1 MRYVIIEDE
10 EFAREN
16 LQDIIA
22 KIRPDYELAAMLSSV
37 EESISYLSTGNVDL
51 AFMDVDLGDGTCF
64 DIIRNT
70 EIKIPIIFT
79 TAYNEYA
86 IEAFKTN
93 SIDYLLKPITEED
106 VERSLKKLDDMA
118 GMFRPDIYQTILPHG
133 KRFDRILIAK
143 NKSFS
148 FLNISDIAFFC
159 TEDRY
164 VMAYTYDGSC
174 EITEITNME
183 ETMTIVAGHDFFQLS
198 RGMAA
203 SIKAISNVI
212 KADNQRLYV
221 TVCAGEIKKDVI
233 ISALRRKDFLN
244 WLGR

>member
-1 MRYVIIEDE
+1 M
-10 EFAREN
+10 
-16 LQDIIA
+16 
-22 KIRPDYELAAMLSSV
+22 
-37 EESISYLSTGNVDL
+37 
-51 AFMDVDLGDGTCF
+51 AFMDIDLGDGTCF

-106 VERSLKKLDDMA
+106 VEHSLRKLDDMA
-118 GMFRPDIYQTILPHG
+118 NMFRSDGYKSFLPKKEKVG
-133 KRFDRILIAK
+133 RILIAK
-143 NKSFS
+143 NKSFT

-159 TEDRY
+159 IEDRY
-164 VMAYTYDGSC
+164 VMAYTYDGNC

-183 ETMTIVAGHDFFQLS
+183 EIMYIVNGHDFFQLS
-198 RGMAA
+198 RSMVS
-203 SIKAISNVI
+203 SIKAIESVTKI
-212 KADNQRLYV
+212 DNQRLYV
-221 TVCAGEIKKDVI
+221 TVCAGNKKKEVI

-244 WLGR
+244 WLGH